1 MARLNIN
8 IGTSAN
14 DRTGDPLRTAFD
26 KVNQN
31 FVELYATALQV
42 NADWDSTSG
51 VSEILNKPII
61 PADVS
66 ELTDTTNLLSGGSL
80 TIPGPYIN
88 DAAASAAN
96 VSVGSPYYQTTGQVF
111 VRLI

>member
-1 MARLNIN
+1 MSRLNIN

-31 FVELYATALQV
+31 FVELYTTI
-42 NADWDSTSG
+42 TS
-51 VSEILNKPII
+51 I
-61 PADVS
+61 PADIS
-66 ELTDTTNLLSGGSL
+66 DLTDTTNLLSGGSL

-96 VSVGSPYYQTTGQVF
+96 VSVGSPYYQTSGQVF